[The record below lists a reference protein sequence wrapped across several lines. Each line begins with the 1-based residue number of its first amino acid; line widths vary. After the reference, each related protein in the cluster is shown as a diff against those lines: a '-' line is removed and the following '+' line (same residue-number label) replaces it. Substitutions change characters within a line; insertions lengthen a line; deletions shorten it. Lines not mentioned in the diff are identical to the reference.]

1 MGWSTMTEHTLQSDC
16 LWDMVARALDPHLLA
31 GATVQVQL
39 GELIATGSFGVV
51 HSGLYRGQHVAVKF
65 LLFAETSSEEEL
77 NRAKR
82 GFRQEVAVWHKLQ
95 HPNVVQVGQ
104 AHCARELG
112 LHSTPNTVR

>member
-1 MGWSTMTEHTLQSDC
+1 M
-16 LWDMVARALDPHLLA
+16 
-31 GATVQVQL
+31 QL

-51 HSGLYRGQHVAVKF
+51 HSGMYRGQHVAIKF

-95 HPNVVQVGQ
+95 HPNVVQVRHTQ
-104 AHCARELG
+104 PHASLVCTVLVLTG
-112 LHSTPNTVR
+112 LNRLVRLDPAST